1 MENDSERVEI
11 KVCMGPVGITSGGQ
25 EVLDA
30 FGDELKRA
38 GIAAKLG
45 KNCTRHKVGCKGF
58 CSRDV
63 LVDVIIDGL
72 RTTYQYV
79 KPGMAARIV
88 EEHII
93 GGAPVAEWEVKED
106 YRSFHER
113 QVKVVLSDC
122 GEIDP
127 EDIDA
132 YMDGGGYGAAKKA
145 IAGMTPEEVIETIR
159 KSGLRG
165 RGGAGFP
172 TGVKWEAARK
182 QPPGLKYLICNADEG
197 DPGAFMDR
205 AVLEGN
211 PHAVLEGMIIA
222 AYAIGAE
229 EGYVYVRAEY
239 PLAVERL
246 KIAIDQARGKN
257 LLGKNIMAAGVN
269 FDIRIK
275 LGAGAFVCGE
285 ETALIASIE
294 GQRGMPR
301 AKPPFP
307 VVSGLWGRPTVIN
320 NVETLANI
328 PYIIRRGADWFSSLG
343 TEKSKGTKVFA
354 LTGKVKNTGLI
365 EVPMGMSMRD
375 IIFSIGGG
383 IEGGKKF
390 KAVQMG
396 GPSGGCIPERLLD
409 VKVCYENL
417 MKLGAIRGSG
427 GMIVLDEDD
436 CMVSVAKYF
445 LNFTQMESCGK
456 CVPCRIGTKR
466 LYEILDR
473 ITKGE
478 GREED
483 LELLE
488 KLSKDVKLASLC
500 GLGQTA
506 PNPVLSTLQYF
517 RHEYEA
523 HVLEKKCT
531 ARACKALMAFRI
543 RKELCKGCGACVRAC
558 PAAAISGLK
567 KAPHAINAGACI
579 KCGSCFE
586 VCRFGAVRKIKS
598 SRRIKNSDRREKPE
612 EAAARRVVKVTI
624 PALPD
629 PMKDPDRKIA
639 AVAKQD
645 MKTSCN

>member
-1 MENDSERVEI
+1 MEKEQNAEKIEI
-11 KVCMGPVGITSGGQ
+11 KVCMGTGGIAAGGQ

-30 FGDELKRA
+30 FKLELGKS
-38 GIAAKLG
+38 GISASLG
-45 KNCTRHKVGCKGF
+45 KNCSRHKVGCRGF

-63 LVDVIIDGL
+63 LVDVIIDER
-72 RTTYQYV
+72 RTTYQYI
-79 KPGMAARIV
+79 KPDMVVRIV
-88 EEHII
+88 EEHIV
-93 GGAPVAEWEVKED
+93 GGAPVADWEVKED
-106 YRSFHER
+106 YRSFHDR

-127 EDIDA
+127 EDIEA
-132 YMDGGGYGAAKKA
+132 YIEGGGYAMAKKA
-145 IAGMTPEEVIETIR
+145 LTGMTPEEVIETMK

-182 QPPGLKYLICNADEG
+182 QPPGLKYIICNADEG

-211 PHAVLEGMIIA
+211 PHAVLEGMIVA
-222 AYAIGAE
+222 AYAVGAA
-229 EGYVYVRAEY
+229 EGFIYVRAEY
-239 PLAVERL
+239 GLAIERL
-246 KIAIDQARGKN
+246 RIAIDQARGKN
-257 LLGKNIMAAGVN
+257 LFGRNILGSGLD
-269 FDIRIK
+269 FDIKIK
-275 LGAGAFVCGE
+275 EGAGAFVCGE

-328 PYIIRRGADWFSSLG
+328 PYIIRRGADWFASLG
-343 TEKSKGTKVFA
+343 TQRSKGTKVFA

-365 EVPMGMSMRD
+365 EIPMGMSIRD

-390 KAVQMG
+390 KAVQTG
-396 GPSGGCIPERLLD
+396 GPSGGCIPEHLLD
-409 VKVCYENL
+409 AHVCYENL
-417 MKLGAIRGSG
+417 MKLGAIVGSG
-427 GMIVLDEDD
+427 SMIVLDEDD
-436 CMVSVAKYF
+436 CMVNVAKYF

-478 GREED
+478 GRESD
-483 LELLE
+483 LALLE
-488 KLSKDVKLASLC
+488 KLSREVKLASLC

-523 HVLEKKCT
+523 HILEKKCP
-531 ARACKALMAFRI
+531 AKACKALITFRI
-543 RKELCKGCGACVRAC
+543 HEEFCKGCGACMRVC
-558 PAAAISGLK
+558 PAAAISGRK
-567 KAPHAINAGACI
+567 KAPHTINAAICI
-579 KCGSCFE
+579 KCGSCFD
-586 VCRFGAVRKIKS
+586 VCKFRAVS
-598 SRRIKNSDRREKPE
+598 
-612 EAAARRVVKVTI
+612 
-624 PALPD
+624 
-629 PMKDPDRKIA
+629 KD
-639 AVAKQD
+639 
-645 MKTSCN
+645 